1 MSDLNGRYESLFR
14 ATFWLVCPCH
24 RKDTH
29 IEPEIEAQKV
39 VMFEGAAQHQV
50 EQQLYETNQVE
61 VVNWSVGRQGRVPQ
75 YVDFS
80 ASQHPQQARDG
91 KKHVVSAIQDAIHAL
106 IESLRFCGTSLL
118 RFSVFS
124 MKNL

>member
-1 MSDLNGRYESLFR
+1 MF
-14 ATFWLVCPCH
+14 H

-50 EQQLYETNQVE
+50 EQQLYETNQKKVI
-61 VVNWSVGRQGRVPQ
+61 NWPVGRQGGIPQ
-75 YVDFS
+75 YVHLS

-91 KKHVVSAIQDAIHAL
+91 KKHVVSAIQDVAYAL
-106 IESLRFCGTSLL
+106 IESLRFFRTSLL

-124 MKNL
+124 MKKL

>member
-1 MSDLNGRYESLFR
+1 MF
-14 ATFWLVCPCH
+14 H

-50 EQQLYETNQVE
+50 EQQLYESNQVE
-61 VVNWSVGRQGRVPQ
+61 VINSLVGRQGGISQ
-75 YVDFS
+75 YVHFS

-91 KKHVVSAIQDAIHAL
+91 KKHVISAIQDAAHAL
-106 IESLRFCGTSLL
+106 IESLRF
-118 RFSVFS
+118 SVFS
-124 MKNL
+124 IKNLRLRI